1 MKLAYKYL
9 YTFSVVPSIIIEN
22 LKAVQFWVGGGSTLV
37 EHLQHHAK
45 VKGLILAADT
55 NGVLYFIE
63 YNAHTSIVRNQ
74 ISQ

>member
-22 LKAVQFWVGGGSTLV
+22 LKAVQLYPFWPVGV
-37 EHLQHHAK
+37 AHWQHHAK
-45 VKGLILAADT
+45 VKGLSLAADT
-55 NGVLYFIE
+55 SGVLYFIE